1 VIQLNAIVDGKRAT
15 MLTSESIQNAERSC
29 LDRFGKRF
37 EGFEPIPIEVVARAK
52 WAEYRAKEITRAEL
66 EDWLAEQDRQEA
78 IVSLQRAIELEKG
91 R

>member
-52 WAEYRAKEITRAEL
+52 WAEYRAKEITRADLDE
-66 EDWLAEQDRQEA
+66 WLKRQEDEQA
-78 IVSLQRAIELEKG
+78 IRRLFNQMRG
-91 R
+91 

>member
-52 WAEYRAKEITRAEL
+52 WAEYRAKEITRADLDE
-66 EDWLAEQDRQEA
+66 WLKRQEDEKA
-78 IVSLQRAIELEKG
+78 IRKLFNQMRG
-91 R
+91 

>member
-1 VIQLNAIVDGKRAT
+1 MIQLNAIVDGKRAT

-52 WAEYRAKEITRAEL
+52 WAEYRAKEITRADLDE
-66 EDWLAEQDRQEA
+66 WLKRQEDEQA
-78 IVSLQRAIELEKG
+78 IRRLFNQMRG
-91 R
+91 